1 MSPTTKIPRIL
12 KINQIN
18 GMTIS
23 VIFSNGESRSIR
35 FNELLQSLSLKASNP
50 GHALQQAN
58 KLKEVTLAEGTL
70 RWPNILTSITGKNG
84 QKLTF
89 PFEIGAD
96 VLYKYSTPDTLPAAA
111 RIGRKLKVA
120 RKNAGLSQQDLAQR
134 SGTSRSYISRLEND
148 RSDIELGTLRKIV
161 ETGLGK
167 KLEIDIA
174 D

>member
-1 MSPTTKIPRIL
+1 MSQTTRIPRIL

-35 FNELLQSLSLKASNP
+35 FEELLQSLSLKASNP
-50 GHALQQAN
+50 GYALQQPN

-96 VLYKYSTPDTLPAAA
+96 ILYKYSTPDPLPAAA

-120 RKNAGLSQQDLAQR
+120 RKNAGLSQQDLALR